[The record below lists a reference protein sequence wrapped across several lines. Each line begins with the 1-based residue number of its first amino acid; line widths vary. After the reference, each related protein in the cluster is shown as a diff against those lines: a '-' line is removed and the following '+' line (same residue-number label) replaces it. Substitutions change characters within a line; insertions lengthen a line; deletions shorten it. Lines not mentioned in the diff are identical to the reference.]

1 MPDFDV
7 DMDYDFRQNIIQHTR
22 DLYGDPQVGHIV
34 TFGTLKA
41 KAVIADVGRVLEV
54 PLNEVNMLKKGI
66 PDNPKARLKDAFT
79 PPDADHADNG
89 QLIPYKDD
97 PKYKEL
103 FELCFKLE
111 NVNRNTGL
119 HASGMV
125 IGKTELPFWAP
136 VFKDAKTGK
145 VGVQYTMDIIEP
157 CGLVK
162 MDYLGLKT
170 LSSSGTRRTS

>member
-1 MPDFDV
+1 MCFL
-7 DMDYDFRQNIIQHTR
+7 T
-22 DLYGDPQVGHIV
+22 
-34 TFGTLKA
+34 TFCPSK
-41 KAVIADVGRVLEV
+41 
-54 PLNEVNMLKKGI
+54 
-66 PDNPKARLKDAFT
+66 LKDAFT
-79 PPDADHADNG
+79 PPDADHSDNG
-89 QLIPYKDD
+89 QLIPYRDD

-103 FELCFKLE
+103 FDLCFKLE

-125 IGKTELPFWAP
+125 IGKTELPYWAP

-170 LSSSGTRRTS
+170 LSLIRYAEDIINKHRKEGEPKFSAEQVSETDDKTFDLFCRGDTVAV